1 MWILH
6 LLPDSLLLFFTNAL
20 LLIGTVLV
28 VAGLVAQRIPVVWRY
43 QLPFKI
49 AGLVLFAAGI
59 YFRGGLSV
67 EQDWRERVRE
77 VQAQVQEA
85 EQRAH
90 QYSDELEK
98 MSRQRDELLKRK
110 GRVIIEQVDHVVID
124 PRCEKLP
131 PEIVNIHNDATR
143 MNIVIEEM
151 RKAGSK

>member
-6 LLPDSLLLFFTNAL
+6 LLPDSFLVFVANAL

-28 VAGLVAQRIPVVWRY
+28 IAGLVVQRIPVLWRY
-43 QLPFKI
+43 QLPFKLI
-49 AGLVLFAAGI
+49 GLIVFAAGI

-77 VQAQVQEA
+77 VQEQVKEA

-98 MSRQRDELLKRK
+98 MTRQRDELLKRK
-110 GRVIIEQVDHVVID
+110 GQVIIERVDRVVID

-131 PEIVNIHNDATR
+131 QEIIDIHNDATR

>member
-6 LLPDSLLLFFTNAL
+6 LLPDSFLVFVANTL

-28 VAGLVAQRIPVVWRY
+28 IAGLVVQRIPVLWRY
-43 QLPFKI
+43 QLPFKLI
-49 AGLVLFAAGI
+49 GLIVFAAGI

-77 VQAQVQEA
+77 VQEQVKEA

-98 MSRQRDELLKRK
+98 MTRQRDELLKRK
-110 GRVIIEQVDHVVID
+110 GQVIIERVDRVVID

-131 PEIVNIHNDATR
+131 QEILDIHNDATR
-143 MNIVIEEM
+143 MNIVIEEI

>member
-1 MWILH
+1 MWLLH
-6 LLPDSLLLFFTNAL
+6 FLPDSFLLFFTNAL

-77 VQAQVQEA
+77 AQDQVQAA
-85 EQRAH
+85 EQRANE
-90 QYSDELEK
+90 YSTKLDQVTRE
-98 MSRQRDELLKRK
+98 RNALLNKK
-110 GRVIIEQVDHVVID
+110 GQVIIEQVDRVVID

-131 PEIVNIHNDATR
+131 KEFISIHNDAAR
-143 MNIVIEEM
+143 MNETIEQI
-151 RKAGSK
+151 RRGAVK